1 MAKPNKKPKNNLPFF
16 ERPDLS
22 PFLVHLTRRSQKPN
36 KKSAFKNLISI
47 LKSGQINSSGPDGF
61 IKGYK
66 RATCFMDTPL
76 SSLKYVLNERD
87 TQLDNPRY
95 EPYCVVITKKLS
107 FKKGCRPVMY
117 LSPNEEKKIG
127 ISKHEL
133 WRVVKLSDVDG
144 FGVNWI
150 HEREWRCEGS
160 FELPKGPI
168 AALVKSPKEAKKLR
182 KMIEKNPSEFCTKPQ
197 SIIPLSVLCQGLPYM
212 AKRP

>member
-1 MAKPNKKPKNNLPFF
+1 MYFKSIAVTRDLPDTAHLNMPEPERTNHVYPIFSKECFVTKTNKKPKNNLPFF

-95 EPYCVVITKKLS
+95 EPYGVVITKKLA

-117 LSPNEEKKIG
+117 LSPNEEKKNRNIQA
-127 ISKHEL
+127 
-133 WRVVKLSDVDG
+133 R
-144 FGVNWI
+144 
-150 HEREWRCEGS
+150 
-160 FELPKGPI
+160 
-168 AALVKSPKEAKKLR
+168 ALES
-182 KMIEKNPSEFCTKPQ
+182 S
-197 SIIPLSVLCQGLPYM
+197 
-212 AKRP
+212 

>member
-1 MAKPNKKPKNNLPFF
+1 MAKANKKPKNNLPFF

-22 PFLVHLTRRSQKPN
+22 PFLVHLTRRSKKPQKN
-36 KKSAFKNLISI
+36 SAFENLISI
-47 LKSGQINSSGPDGF
+47 LKDGHIKSSGPDGF

-87 TQLDNPRY
+87 TKKDNPRY
-95 EPYCVVITKKLS
+95 EPYGIVITKKNA

-117 LSPNEEKKIG
+117 LSKKEEKKVG
-127 ISKHEL
+127 ISQHEL
-133 WRVVKLSDVDG
+133 WRVVQLNDVNG

-160 FELPKGPI
+160 YKLPKAPI
-168 AALVKSPKEAKKLR
+168 AVLVKTAREAKKLR
-182 KMIEKNPSEFCTKPQ
+182 NIIEKKPSEFRIKPQ
-197 SIIPLSVLCQGLPYM
+197 SIIPLSILCQGLPYM
-212 AKRP
+212 AK